1 MNALKLYRCK
11 HITDVYA
18 KNKEIFEYLNIL
30 QYVDGLYEEK
40 SIKNVKVFIFDTFY
54 NLASEEGGEKNEQ
67 KEEFHVSAHKFCK
80 GKNFEEHIVTFPGE
94 ISISN
99 VKENLSASLQ
109 NESFYSTHP
118 YIHHLDVIPSH
129 CNSPS
134 EGRPPNEV
142 KYCELFI
149 FYDSVFEVDM
159 IFKTLGL
166 KIYEYPFQME
176 YLDTLKEKL
185 VLCKLQSSKVQNKD
199 MEENTDLSL
208 CSYKNSKVRIILE
221 SLDVSCLSAFSG
233 TLIKL
238 PLEIGADKREIISK
252 IREVTTSFLIYSKN
266 IKHVDIDIN
275 GSSTFTWEKE
285 CKSVNISTFQGESNP
300 CKELNYFCVE
310 CKHDEEVS
318 SYVVYGSNV
327 GNIDSICNGY
337 DAHLY
342 FVHRGKKGSQEMEKW
357 EETGADVDIDTI
369 WGINYVRIVED
380 LPIFLISKNYE
391 KEKLKNYVIC
401 NDSVCSSICQAYIQF
416 LLLLRQFNISNRD
429 YDFSAYLPMLHTT
442 TKGIFDSVLYSLYKE
457 IFHGENKL
465 KLFFNGFTWLHFNEC
480 IFIPE
485 GLKQILHNGILD
497 IVQFSKIKTLLFL
510 EKKIINGIQY
520 HLIITC
526 KDKNHSLL
534 KLLCEHILKYINID
548 FSSENVIS
556 VDSPPIN
563 NVSKGQMN
571 IKKTANF
578 LCDIVIRNMKYVR
591 FENSLPILVFLIQ
604 LNEHSVDRLLR
615 HFPCFPNEE
624 KKLKK
629 LDELILPLGKEYF
642 KGELSPVGQIV
653 REKLPPV
660 GQIAREKLPS
670 VGQIAREKLPPV
682 EQIAREKLPPVGQ
695 IAREKLPPIGR
706 NTQGELS
713 PNGEEIPNRKDIN
726 CKNAKKRGESFIHSE
741 NIICRQLIHMM
752 REEDIEK
759 LKSMGLTVTVE
770 QYNLS
775 DNIND
780 ILDDLEKLFF
790 SSYKYEKKIKILKK
804 IISQLEKNITL
815 LEDPAVLQKCRE
827 TFFLPTFKGKVIGLS
842 DTGDIH
848 PVHGHTLRGMVPNK
862 GGLSL
867 EVAPN
872 VPPGVAEEEAVKAKN
887 VSSSVSADVSPQ
899 SSSHAD
905 MPGDANNSTARVG
918 DMCGDIFPKFFFRKG
933 KEEYVEDFT
942 RISDGYD
949 KKYFNLI
956 FLKKKIYSMEDF
968 SISPQLSCL
977 LNLHKKPSIVD
988 VLDHFQLLIERH
1000 KQIYIQNMYNLYED
1014 IYKCFENYM
1023 VQLKSGEMLSSSEN
1037 NYDEVME
1044 KKNTT
1049 NQYEIFK
1056 QFVQK
1061 KNIFYIKN
1069 KLWRASNVFFL
1080 KSSIPFN
1087 IFICDLPKEY
1097 ALKYPNLVALSGV
1110 KLKLTHS
1117 KIVNTLNELKN
1128 KMFKKR
1134 NENSV
1139 QNGKNIRLTGLLKIS
1154 YINILNMIDIATC
1167 DKFLSAANENIENV
1181 YSMQIENSIYSNK
1194 LETCDG
1200 IEKKPLRCSCFDN
1213 IYLPNNNN
1221 FLMKRED
1228 SIYSMNYLSFK
1239 GGIKNEY
1246 IVNKDVKV
1254 SVIDLLRIPK
1264 NGKEICIG
1272 KKVGKMENGVETS
1285 SKVKMEAYKE
1295 SVYHGDKKSGTCLVQ
1310 KKGNSI
1316 LPLRGV
1322 KAGENR
1328 VSAKGTIGKRGKGD
1342 IGKEVDHMEGRKKEF
1357 MLKRQ
1362 KEIIPLNKWGKKS
1375 VPSKI
1380 CDPKRTSAAKRKAP
1394 LNVGEKSIINRE
1406 NEISENLLFKE
1417 IKNLV
1422 HFLDDIGCFDVKF
1435 IIDRREFSEDYLPR
1449 HFLKRACMYLYVG
1462 YKRERWESAKKGE
1475 IAAKGELVEKGGYQQ
1490 NQSIDKIRLNEY
1502 ATSHNMTHCRE
1513 YVNADTSTLHTFDS
1527 LTDLICLY
1535 LYEHFT
1541 SILDYSLVL
1550 SGNRFYEWYATSKEE
1565 NGGYIKKDNNN
1576 LDNNENALSNPNG
1589 NLDVH
1594 KSADVCIGGKE
1605 KNGSLH
1611 GKGNINNR
1619 CKTGSLNTSGHN
1631 RIVYR
1636 RNCAFDKKEEE
1647 LLRSMFLCNYFQGV
1661 GNNTGKSGSL
1671 HRNPKVRSLRSL
1683 QHLRSESERGTRK
1696 SGVKGKKELDDAS
1709 VKRDHLKGYSP
1720 NEKEKS
1726 ENKMMM
1732 SLIRSDE
1739 TVFIRLYSRRRLSTS
1754 KIIEKVFL
1762 ECKKFNEKFF
1772 LFSKNLTKMDFIK
1785 INDKDGKVENI
1796 ASLGVSMSE
1805 HHFLLREKFYNSR
1818 SGENMGE
1825 RESSA
1830 LGGKGNMNEKQKA
1843 NVAGEEGKVEN
1854 YTCQNTPSLEIFLQ
1868 CQMYNGNKSSRWIIG
1883 LLNNVS
1889 ISICYEHYQLFRK
1902 HYLFHNLNIISLI
1915 DSLPMHV
1922 KCNLFESN
1930 MYNWKKMKNEK
1941 KFKEVIYD
1949 LSLLYIHFLKLAHR
1963 NAIKKLLK
1971 RDSNRILYRHKGKWV
1986 KKKVVEKYEHVGM
1999 STETNTS
2006 KSISLKTEQ
2015 NRKVVKQG
2023 IGEDKDNYVY
2033 IIDKKEGKNF
2043 SEIYEIFK
2051 SKYLN
2056 FVPKRYEKNDL
2067 FCTVVKNVFLNCHE
2081 LQILPCLKKRDKIY
2095 TLYWTH
2101 MNNCINIYPFCKYL
2115 NGLTFF
2121 LLDLGLTVLL
2131 PFYEIDN
2138 IVHMHKTVN
2147 FDCKFDESVHKKE
2160 KVENGISTQNEKVIV
2175 SNEDGGSLLFSD
2187 EKEKKNI
2194 VFPVNNNSRKEKGY
2208 EHVLNLTPHYLR
2220 SKIKLHVHTYIFFIK
2235 ECLDEKNVSAVVYLL
2250 DYIFSDFKKHDLGDT
2265 FFKCIKSIPLLVILN
2280 FGTSYIKGKI
2290 DSYIVPEQ
2298 IVMGER
2304 KNIWG
2309 DKEDDGRIEQRSGEV
2324 NVESSCFGE
2333 RSTCP
2338 SPCRSEQ
2345 IEKNVVPVFTE
2356 NSLKI
2361 KNNIFDSDEF
2371 CNFDLIH
2378 IIKYDESSKI
2388 YTSKN
2393 FYLFDLNNVFF
2404 INVYFYSMSILSILL
2419 EAKVVQ
2425 KLTFSNLPEVLENNL
2440 YPHLFHYCHSFDVNA
2455 NRERNSPSS
2464 MYYDITWDDKF
2475 NNWKS
2480 ERSLSNDYR
2489 KEICSSKFESL
2500 NEKNEEKNNLL
2511 NEPTI
2516 YNDIKV
2522 LYDLKIIVYNRLFLD
2537 MIIDLYHNEN
2547 ETSTFF
2553 LSTLKRFRLL
2563 ITYNI
2568 IRMDEE
2574 NRYMYIHNVDD
2585 IKDILSF
2592 NFNDFTIEK
2601 ILFSLGYKKIYNI
2614 SSEANTVLGQY
2625 LINNYE
2631 DILIS
2636 LHRNV
2641 KKIDWSIL
2649 KANERNSLL
2658 RSFLV
2663 NMKFN
2668 SNNISYLKTLPIFY
2682 SLNDSTFTNLPDRDT
2697 TYIVLN
2703 TKHMDVFIC
2712 AMSALTS
2719 YICSGRSDDPLVEGG
2734 GDHSQG
2740 YVCGCIFGG
2749 GSCTG
2754 VSPCRSGVQ
2763 TVSCKSTNMYEN
2775 SNSTSNSTSNS
2786 SSNSSSSS
2794 NRNSKTGTYMQNR
2807 VERVNGILRAT
2818 DHNSGRRHLANEKET
2833 TILDSNMDEVKS
2845 KMKYIFLH
2853 SYNVN
2858 MKYWKHVN
2866 IECWDGYDVITRFFL
2881 SILRSTTS
2889 EQVFQ
2894 AIMLFVYKVYEDI
2907 IEKRAFQVQQKD
2919 KEVSIPSDPT
2929 GPRIERDVCDVDMAS
2944 GELSYGQFLMNI
2956 FNELKEVRLQFRGN
2970 LQLSKLYNANDAV
2983 FKEFIN
2989 EKKLFSFTC
2998 LNNFRYEKEFLESL
3012 HFHVTPSIPELNN
3025 FLSILV
3031 NILKRK
3037 SDNNV
3042 LDVSET
3048 EGILSDICHDCSSYK
3063 AMFDETE
3070 LGRKMDCMLKYA
3082 NDNMGLLLKKRDESF
3097 DYLICTLVET
3107 LINTK
3112 KFANLVKNYK
3122 NVENYYVEK
3131 SKWKVEY
3138 FTERGYKKN
3147 CELVP
3152 GQSNKDGYQNG
3163 DENKTKNSQNDVG
3176 ENRSTNDDPSEWS
3189 NKQQDMSLYHHEQ
3202 NNNNDFESKHDDE
3215 RFINNGVNTN
3225 LKLSKRKTI

>member
-1 MNALKLYRCK
+1 MNTLKLYRCK

-54 NLASEEGGEKNEQ
+54 NLANEEGGEKDEQ
-67 KEEFHVSAHKFCK
+67 KEELHVDAHKCCK
-80 GKNFEEHIVTFPGE
+80 VKNFEEHIVTFPGE

-99 VKENLSASLQ
+99 VKENLSASRQ
-109 NESFYSTHP
+109 NESFYTTHP
-118 YIHHLDVIPSH
+118 YIHHLDEIPSN

-134 EGRPPNEV
+134 DSTSPNAV
-142 KYCELFI
+142 KDCELFI

-166 KIYEYPFQME
+166 KIYEYPFQIE
-176 YLDTLKEKL
+176 YLETLKEKL
-185 VLCKLQSSKVQNKD
+185 VLCKLQSNKVQKND
-199 MEENTDLSL
+199 MVGNTDLSL
-208 CSYKNSKVRIILE
+208 WSYKNSKVRIILQ

-233 TLIKL
+233 TLIKI

-275 GSSTFTWEKE
+275 GCSTFTWEKE
-285 CKSVNISTFQGESNP
+285 SRTVNISTFQGESNP
-300 CKELNYFCVE
+300 CKELNYFCIE
-310 CKHDEEVS
+310 CKHDEEIS
-318 SYVVYGSNV
+318 NYVVYGSSV
-327 GNIDSICNGY
+327 GNTDSICNGY

-342 FVHRGKKGSQEMEKW
+342 FVHRKKEGSREMEKW
-357 EETGADVDIDTI
+357 EETGADVDIHTI
-369 WGINYVRIVED
+369 WGINYVRIVEN
-380 LPIFLISKNYE
+380 LPIFLLSKNFE

-401 NDSVCSSICQAYIQF
+401 NESVCSSICQAYIQF
-416 LLLLRQFNISNRD
+416 LLLLRQFNISNKD
-429 YDFSAYLPMLHTT
+429 YDFSAYLPMLDTT
-442 TKGIFDSVLYSLYKE
+442 TKGIYDKVIYSLYKE
-457 IFHGENKL
+457 IFHREKKL
-465 KLFFNGFTWLHFNEC
+465 KLFFNGLTWLHFNEC

-485 GLKQILHNGILD
+485 RLKNILHNGILD
-497 IVQFSKIKTLLFL
+497 IVQFSNIKTLLFL
-510 EKKIINGIQY
+510 EKKIMNGIQY
-520 HLIITC
+520 HLIMTC
-526 KDKNHSLL
+526 KEKNHSLV
-534 KLLCEHILKYINID
+534 KKLCENILKYINID
-548 FSSENVIS
+548 FNSESVII
-556 VDSPPIN
+556 VDTLPSNDVLKDQMKIN
-563 NVSKGQMN
+563 
-571 IKKTANF
+571 KTTKF
-578 LCDIVIRNMKYVR
+578 LCEIVVSNIKYVR

-604 LNEHSVDRLLR
+604 LNENSVDSLLR

-629 LDELILPLGKEYF
+629 LDELILPLGKEYYER
-642 KGELSPVGQIV
+642 KLSPIGQV
-653 REKLPPV
+653 V
-660 GQIAREKLPS
+660 
-670 VGQIAREKLPPV
+670 
-682 EQIAREKLPPVGQ
+682 
-695 IAREKLPPIGR
+695 REKLPPIGR
-706 NTQGELS
+706 DMQGELS
-713 PNGEEIPNRKDIN
+713 LNGEEMPNRKDIY
-726 CKNAKKRGESFIHSE
+726 CRNAKKWGESFIHSE

-752 REEDIEK
+752 GEEDIEK
-759 LKSMGLTVTVE
+759 LKSMGLTVIAE
-770 QYNLS
+770 QYKLS

-780 ILDDLEKLFF
+780 ILEDLEKLFF
-790 SSYKYEKKIKILKK
+790 SSNKYEKKIKILK
-804 IISQLEKNITL
+804 IIINQLEKNITL
-815 LEDPAVLQKCRE
+815 LEDPAVLKKCRE
-827 TFFLPTFKGKVIGLS
+827 TFFLPTFKGNVIGLS

-848 PVHGHTLRGMVPNK
+848 PLHGHTRRGMIPNK
-862 GGLSL
+862 GALSL

-872 VPPGVAEEEAVKAKN
+872 VAPGVTEEEALEVKD
-887 VSSSVSADVSPQ
+887 VSASVSADVSPQ
-899 SSSHAD
+899 SSSHANI
-905 MPGDANNSTARVG
+905 PGDANNNTVHVG
-918 DMCGDIFPKFFFRKG
+918 DMCGDIFPKFLFG
-933 KEEYVEDFT
+933 KEQERYVEDFT

-956 FLKKKIYSMEDF
+956 FLKKKSYSMENF

-1000 KQIYIQNMYNLYED
+1000 KQIYIQNIYNLYED
-1014 IYKCFENYM
+1014 IYKCFENYI
-1023 VQLKSGEMLSSSEN
+1023 VQLKSGEMLSNSEN
-1037 NYDEVME
+1037 NYDEAME
-1044 KKNTT
+1044 KKNLT

-1087 IFICDLPKEY
+1087 TFICDLPKEY
-1097 ALKYPNLVALSGV
+1097 AFKYPNLVALSGV

-1117 KIVNTLNELKN
+1117 KIVTILNDLKN
-1128 KMFKKR
+1128 KIITKR

-1154 YINILNMIDIATC
+1154 YINILNMIDVSTC
-1167 DKFLSAANENIENV
+1167 DKFISVVNENIENV
-1181 YSMQIENSIYSNK
+1181 FSIQIENSIYSNK
-1194 LETCDG
+1194 LETYDE

-1254 SVIDLLRIPK
+1254 SIIDLLKIPK
-1264 NGKEICIG
+1264 NGKEICIR
-1272 KKVGKMENGVETS
+1272 KKVGKMENAVVETS
-1285 SKVKMEAYKE
+1285 SKVKMKAYKE
-1295 SVYHGDKKSGTCLVQ
+1295 SVYHGDKQSGICLFQ

-1316 LPLRGV
+1316 LRLRGV
-1322 KAGENR
+1322 KAGGNR
-1328 VSAKGTIGKRGKGD
+1328 VAAKGNIGKRGKGD

-1362 KEIIPLNKWGKKS
+1362 KEIIPLNKWEKKS
-1375 VPSKI
+1375 VASKN
-1380 CDPKRTSAAKRKAP
+1380 CDPMRTTAAKGKAP
-1394 LNVGEKSIINRE
+1394 RNVGEKSIINRE
-1406 NEISENLLFKE
+1406 REISENLLFKS

-1422 HFLDDIGCFDVKF
+1422 NFLDDIGCFDVKF
-1435 IIDRREFSEDYLPR
+1435 LIDRREFSEDYFPK
-1449 HFLKRACMYLYVG
+1449 HFLKRACMYLYVEC
-1462 YKRERWESAKKGE
+1462 KRGRWESA
-1475 IAAKGELVEKGGYQQ
+1475 AKGECIEKGVYQQ

-1513 YVNADTSTLHTFDS
+1513 YVNADTSTLHTFNS

-1535 LYEHFT
+1535 LYEHFP

-1550 SGNRFYEWYATSKEE
+1550 SGNRFYEWYATGKEE
-1565 NGGYIKKDNNN
+1565 NGGYIKNNNNN
-1576 LDNNENALSNPNG
+1576 LGNNENALSNPNG
-1589 NLDVH
+1589 NLDVN
-1594 KSADVCIGGKE
+1594 KSADVCIGGKG
-1605 KNGSLH
+1605 KNGSLY

-1619 CKTGSLNTSGHN
+1619 CKTGSINTSGHN

-1636 RNCAFDKKEEE
+1636 RSCDFDKKEEE
-1647 LLRSMFLCNYFQGV
+1647 LLKSMFLCNYFQSIWK
-1661 GNNTGKSGSL
+1661 NTDKSGSL
-1671 HRNPKVRSLRSL
+1671 HRNPKVRSLRSV

-1696 SGVKGKKELDDAS
+1696 SGAKKKKALEDAS
-1709 VKRDHLKGYSP
+1709 VKRDHLKGDSP
-1720 NEKEKS
+1720 NGKEKS
-1726 ENKMMM
+1726 ENKMMV
-1732 SLIRSDE
+1732 SFIRSDE

-1754 KIIEKVFL
+1754 NIIEKVFL

-1785 INDKDGKVENI
+1785 INDKGGKVENI

-1818 SGENMGE
+1818 SGEYMGE
-1825 RESSA
+1825 RESST
-1830 LGGKGNMNEKQKA
+1830 LGRKGIINEKQKA
-1843 NVAGEEGKVEN
+1843 NVNGEGGKVET
-1854 YTCQNTPSLEIFLQ
+1854 YSCQNTPSLEIFLQ
-1868 CQMYNGNKSSRWIIG
+1868 CQMYNGNKSSKWIIG

-1902 HYLFHNLNIISLI
+1902 HYLFQNFNIISII
-1915 DSLPMHV
+1915 DNLPMHV
-1922 KCNLFESN
+1922 KCNLFENN

-1941 KFKEVIYD
+1941 KFKEVIND

-1971 RDSNRILYRHKGKWV
+1971 RDSNRILYKHKGKWV
-1986 KKKVVEKYEHVGM
+1986 KKKLVEKYENVGM

-2015 NRKVVKQG
+2015 IRKVVKQG
-2023 IGEDKDNYVY
+2023 IGEGKDDNYVY

-2147 FDCKFDESVHKKE
+2147 FDCEFDESVHKKE
-2160 KVENGISTQNEKVIV
+2160 KVENSIITKHEKVIV
-2175 SNEDGGSLLFSD
+2175 KNEDSGSLLFSD

-2194 VFPVNNNSRKEKGY
+2194 VFLVNNNSSKEKGY

-2235 ECLDEKNVSAVVYLL
+2235 ECLNEKNVSAVVYLL

-2280 FGTSYIKGKI
+2280 FGTSYLKGKI
-2290 DSYIVPEQ
+2290 DSYVVPEQ
-2298 IVMGER
+2298 IVMRER
-2304 KNIWG
+2304 RNIWG
-2309 DKEDDGRIEQRSGEV
+2309 DKEDDGRIGQRSGEV
-2324 NVESSCFGE
+2324 NVEIPFFGE
-2333 RSTCP
+2333 RSTCH
-2338 SPCRSEQ
+2338 SPCRSGQ
-2345 IEKNVVPVFTE
+2345 IEKDVVPVFME
-2356 NSLKI
+2356 NFLKI

-2378 IIKYDESSKI
+2378 IIKYDESIKI

-2393 FYLFDLNNVFF
+2393 FYLFDLNNVIF

-2455 NRERNSPSS
+2455 NRESNSPSS

-2475 NNWKS
+2475 NNCKS
-2480 ERSLSNDYR
+2480 EGSLSNDYK
-2489 KEICSSKFESL
+2489 KEICYSKFESL
-2500 NEKNEEKNNLL
+2500 NEKNEEKNNHL

-2553 LSTLKRFRLL
+2553 LNTLKRFRLI

-2568 IRMDEE
+2568 IKMDEE

-2601 ILFSLGYKKIYNI
+2601 ILFSLGYKKIHNI

-2625 LINNYE
+2625 LISNYE
-2631 DILIS
+2631 DIMVS

-2649 KANERNSLL
+2649 KLNERNSLL

-2668 SNNISYLKTLPIFY
+2668 SNNISYLKMLPIFY
-2682 SLNDSTFTNLPDRDT
+2682 CLNDSTFTNLLDRDT

-2719 YICSGRSDDPLVEGG
+2719 YFCSCRSDDPRVEGG

-2740 YVCGCIFGG
+2740 YVCGCIFDGD
-2749 GSCTG
+2749 SYTG
-2754 VSPCRSGVQ
+2754 VSSCRNGVQ
-2763 TVSCKSTNMYEN
+2763 NISCASTKMYEN
-2775 SNSTSNSTSNS
+2775 SNS
-2786 SSNSSSSS
+2786 
-2794 NRNSKTGTYMQNR
+2794 NSKTGTYMHNS
-2807 VERVNGILRAT
+2807 VEWINGILCET
-2818 DHNSGRRHLANEKET
+2818 DNNSGRRRLANEKET
-2833 TILDSNMDEVKS
+2833 TILDSNIDEMKS
-2845 KMKYIFLH
+2845 KMRYIFLH

-2866 IECWDGYDVITRFFL
+2866 IECWNGYDTITRFFL

-2894 AIMLFVYKVYEDI
+2894 AIMLFVYKEYEDI
-2907 IEKRAFQVQQKD
+2907 IEKRAFQGQQKD
-2919 KEVSIPSDPT
+2919 KGVSIPIDPI
-2929 GPRIERDVCDVDMAS
+2929 GPSVERDVCDVDMTS
-2944 GELSYGQFLMNI
+2944 GELSYDQFLMNI
-2956 FNELKEVRLQFRGN
+2956 FSELKEVRLQFKGN

-2989 EKKLFSFTC
+2989 DKKLFSFSC

-3012 HFHVTPSIPELNN
+3012 HFHVTPSIPEFNN

-3042 LDVSET
+3042 LVVSET
-3048 EGILSDICHDCSSYK
+3048 EAILSDICQDCSSYN

-3082 NDNMGLLLKKRDESF
+3082 NDNMGLFLKKRDESF

-3107 LINTK
+3107 LISTK

-3131 SKWKVEY
+3131 RKWKVEY
-3138 FTERGYKKN
+3138 FTERGYTKN
-3147 CELVP
+3147 GELVP
-3152 GQSNKDGYQNG
+3152 GQSNKDGFQNG
-3163 DENKTKNSQNDVG
+3163 DENKTKDPQKGVG
-3176 ENRSTNDDPSEWS
+3176 ENMSTNDEPSEWS
-3189 NKQQDMSLYHHEQ
+3189 NKQQDMSLYYHEQ
-3202 NNNNDFESKHDDE
+3202 NNNNDFKSKHADE
-3215 RFINNGVNTN
+3215 RFINNGVNAN
-3225 LKLSKRKTI
+3225 LQLNKRKTM